1 MLFRLT
7 IPGNPNLV
15 PALRQVAERVA
26 QCAGYSAAE
35 AARVAA
41 SVGHA
46 VDTVLQRLN
55 SEGAVGEPL
64 EMRFERE
71 DVHLD
76 IWLYYHAPDGGRAVL
91 DPAVSG
97 EALRQGMDSVEFGRD
112 GDMNYC
118 RLRRALPADKVDHQ
132 CEMLPPPD
140 K

>member
-1 MLFRLT
+1 MLFRMT
-7 IPGNPNLV
+7 MPGDAQFV

-26 QCAGYSAAE
+26 QCAGYAATE

-46 VDTVLQRLN
+46 ANTVIERLQAESGRP
-55 SEGAVGEPL
+55 EPL
-64 EMRFERE
+64 DVRFQRE
-71 DVHLD
+71 GVHLEV
-76 IWLYYHAPDGGRAVL
+76 WLYYRTSDGGRPLL

-118 RLRRALPADKVDHQ
+118 RLRRTLPADKVDHQ
-132 CEMLPPPD
+132 CEVLPPPD